1 MQYNVKIGER
11 VYPVEAE
18 PLSESGSTVMV
29 MDGKPQI
36 VAVKAVSSHQF
47 HVEVDG
53 SGMNLFAVRDADG
66 VWIWVDGRP
75 RLVRDADEVP
85 RRKASASLG
94 RPREVTPPTP
104 AAVVKVL
111 VEVGDAVAEGQPLVV
126 VSAMKMEITL
136 TAPYSGKVRAV
147 NAAVGDQVNPGQI
160 LVDIEPDA
168 EEDHHE

>member
-18 PLSESGSTVMV
+18 PLSDTGSTTVI
-29 MDGKPQI
+29 MDGERMI
-36 VAVKAVSSHQF
+36 IGVRVVSPHQF
-47 HVEVDG
+47 HAEMDG
-53 SGMNLFAVRDADG
+53 CAMNLFAVRDLDG

-75 RLVRDADEVP
+75 RFVRDADEVP
-85 RRKASASLG
+85 RRRASAALG

-111 VEVGDAVAEGQPLVV
+111 VEVGETVAEGQPLVV

-136 TAPYSGKVRAV
+136 TAPYPGRVRSV
-147 NAAVGDQVNPGQI
+147 DAAVGDQVSPGQI

-168 EEDHHE
+168 EEDHDE